1 MFRIP
6 SKPISSN
13 FKVRSAPAAPPPLE
27 PIAVTPWQACQMLGV
42 TRPTLAKWT
51 RAGLIAHRRVGKR
64 VLYSVDALKAFV
76 NGEKDSPTAGKIA
89 DDSKGKLAGEPTTK
103 KGG

>member
-27 PIAVTPWQACQMLGV
+27 PIAVNTLQAAQMLGV
-42 TRPTLAKWT
+42 SARTLYTWT
-51 RAGLIAHRRVGKR
+51 KAGLIPHGRSGNRVFYP
-64 VLYSVDALKAFV
+64 VAALKAFV
-76 NGEKDSPTAGKIA
+76 NGEKDFPTAGKIA